1 MKIGCPLILLCNLDP
16 GNGLCNGTRMIL
28 IHAYRRILEV
38 IIMGGDHH
46 GQKAFIPRIILK
58 PTSHLYPF
66 TFKCHQF
73 PVHLPFAMTINKAKG
88 QSLKYVGVHLLS
100 PVFCHGQL
108 YVVLSRATSCERPH
122 ILLPESTH
130 TKTVNVVYPEVL
142 LD

>member
-1 MKIGCPLILLCNLDP
+1 
-16 GNGLCNGTRMIL
+16 MIL
-28 IHAYRRILEV
+28 INAYHRILEV
-38 IIMGGDHH
+38 IIMGGNHH

-58 PTSHLYPF
+58 PASHLYPF
-66 TFKCHQF
+66 AFKCHQF
-73 PVHLPFAMTINKAKG
+73 PVHLSFVMTINKAEG

-108 YVVLSRATSCERPH
+108 YVTLSRATSFKRLH

-130 TKTVNVVYPEVL
+130 TKTINVVYPEVL